1 MSKLIVENSSNIVR
15 YILADNQTVTARS
28 NGTWTVSKPGSGTI
42 DFGIGDLGS
51 GNSTVL
57 SNISTVPSGA
67 IGSQYTYSGGTWTQ
81 VSGWVDPEIAFL
93 ASIT

>member
-1 MSKLIVENSSNIVR
+1 MSKLIVQNSTNVVK
-15 YILADNQTVTARS
+15 YILADNQTVAARS
-28 NGTWTVSKPGSGTI
+28 NGSWTVSQPGSSTVK
-42 DFGIGDLGS
+42 FGIADMS
-51 GNSTVL
+51 SSNSTVL
-57 SNISTVPSGA
+57 SNISTVPNGA

>member
-1 MSKLIVENSSNIVR
+1 MSKLIVQNSTNVVK

-28 NGTWTVSKPGSGTI
+28 NGTWTVSKPGSATI
-42 DFGIGDLGS
+42 DFGISDMTS
-51 GNSTVL
+51 SNSTVL

-81 VSGWVDPEIAFL
+81 IEGWVDPEIAFL
-93 ASIT
+93 ANIT

>member
-1 MSKLIVENSSNIVR
+1 MSKLIVQNSSNVVR
-15 YILADNQTVTARS
+15 YILADNQTVAERS
-28 NGTWTVSKPGSGTI
+28 NGSWTVSQPGSSTVK
-42 DFGIGDLGS
+42 FGIADMTS
-51 GNSTVL
+51 SNSTVL

-81 VSGWVDPEIAFL
+81 IEGWVDPEIAFL

>member
-1 MSKLIVENSSNIVR
+1 MSKLIVQNSTNVVR

-28 NGTWTVSKPGSGTI
+28 NGAWTVSQPGSSTVK
-42 DFGIGDLGS
+42 FGIGDLGS

-67 IGSQYTYSGGTWTQ
+67 IGSQYTYSGGSWTQ
-81 VSGWVDPEIAFL
+81 VSGWVDP
-93 ASIT
+93 ASLGAGTPR